1 MTVSFAGLLLS
12 TLSLWVAAEPDAV
25 RQTARRWLAPEAPA
39 AAIEWVRVPRGTHR
53 PQFAPSSEESE
64 IVVEELLVAK
74 TPTTNADFLRFVRRH
89 PEWRRD
95 RVSRLFAD
103 DGYLAH
109 WKAETELEVRLAKQP
124 VTNVSW
130 FAARAYCAAE
140 GARLPTDAEWARVA
154 AASPNRPDGREDP
167 KWSKAILDWYAKPS
181 RGPERDVGAGA
192 PNFWGI
198 SDLHGLVWEWVLD
211 FNSTLVTSDS
221 RNTQSNDKTSFCGAG
236 ALAARDPEDYAS
248 FMRTAFLSSLGARNV
263 ARHLGFRCVRDT
275 EKEAS

>member
-1 MTVSFAGLLLS
+1 MAISFASLLLS
-12 TLSLWVAAEPDAV
+12 TLSLWVATDPDAA
-25 RQTARRWLAPEAPA
+25 RATAARWLASEA
-39 AAIEWVRVPRGTHR
+39 AAPTMEWVRVPGGTHR
-53 PQFAPSSEESE
+53 PLFPPSPEERE
-64 IVVEELLVAK
+64 IRIAELFVAK
-74 TPTTNADFLRFVRRH
+74 TPTTNADFLWFVRRH
-89 PEWRRD
+89 PAWRRD

-109 WKAETELEVRLAKQP
+109 WKGETELDERASEQP

-130 FAARAYCAAE
+130 FAARAYCAAQS
-140 GARLPTDAEWARVA
+140 ARLPTDAEWARVA
-154 AASPNRPDGREDP
+154 AASSNRPDGREDP
-167 KWSKAILDWYAKPS
+167 RWSKAILDWYARPS
-181 RGPERDVGAGA
+181 RGPEREVGAGA
-192 PNFWGI
+192 PNYWGI

-248 FMRTAFLSSLGARNV
+248 FMRTALLSSLSARNV